1 VSGCGSV
8 RQPGVPTIRPRDRV
22 PNEVA
27 MNKSAQGAKEGVMH
41 SRQSLPALTV
51 SAIGVV
57 FGDIGTSPLYA
68 MKEIFNGHHP
78 IPVTPENILGIL
90 SLVFWAI
97 MVLVSI
103 KYVAVIMRA
112 DNKGEGGSL
121 ALLALV
127 TERASNSGMTWAV
140 TLLGIL
146 AAALFYGD
154 SMITPAISVLS
165 AVEGLEIVTP
175 ALKPYV
181 LPITVS
187 VLTGLFF
194 IQKRGTGTVGM
205 LFGPIMILWFA
216 ILGTLGAIEVARH
229 PGVLVALNPLHAIRF
244 VGEHSGLAFLALGA
258 VVLAV
263 TGGEALYTD
272 MGHFGRLPIRLA
284 WFGFVMPTLVLNY
297 FGQGALLLNEPAAI
311 ASPFFHLGPDWA
323 LVPMVILATVATVIA
338 SQAVISGAFSVARQA
353 VQMGFLPRMLIVHT
367 SGKAEGQIY
376 VPFTNWTLYLAVVAL
391 VIGFQNSSNLAAAY
405 GIAVTGTM
413 LIDTIL
419 VAFVMV
425 LMWRWHWAVVVLVAG
440 PLLAVDLA
448 FFSAN
453 AVKIPEG
460 GWFPIA
466 MAFASFTV
474 LTTWRLGRR
483 LVGEEMAKQSLPM
496 HAFLDSIGNVHR
508 VNGTAVFMTSS
519 KDGVP
524 AALVHNLKHNQVLH
538 DRVVLVTVQ
547 TTTTP
552 YVNELD
558 RIYLHRMRKGFV
570 RLIIRYGFMEDPDI
584 PRALERCKRFGES
597 FDLSET
603 TFYLSRETIVPTLK
617 RNMSSLR
624 ARLFAL
630 MSKNATSATEFFRIP
645 TDRVVELGTQLVI

>member
-1 VSGCGSV
+1 
-8 RQPGVPTIRPRDRV
+8 
-22 PNEVA
+22 
-27 MNKSAQGAKEGVMH
+27 MH
-41 SRQSLPALTV
+41 SRQALPALTV

-78 IPVTPENILGIL
+78 IPVTPENIFGIL
-90 SLVFWAI
+90 SLVFWSI

-127 TERASNSGMTWAV
+127 TERAKNSGMTWAV
-140 TLLGIL
+140 TLLGIF

-165 AVEGLEIVTP
+165 AVEGLEVVTP
-175 ALKPYV
+175 TLTPYV
-181 LPITVS
+181 LPITLT

-194 IQKRGTGTVGM
+194 IQKRGTGMVGM
-205 LFGPIMILWFA
+205 LFGPVMIVWFA
-216 ILGTLGAIEVARH
+216 ILGVLGILEISRH
-229 PGVLVALNPLHAIRF
+229 PAVLAALNPAYAIDF
-244 VGEHSGLAFLALGA
+244 VGAHTALAFLALGS

-263 TGGEALYTD
+263 SGGEALYTD
-272 MGHFGRLPIRLA
+272 MGHFGRYPIRLA
-284 WFGFVMPTLVLNY
+284 WFGFVMPALVLNY

-311 ASPFFHLGPDWA
+311 ANPFFHLGPDWA
-323 LVPMVILATVATVIA
+323 TVPMVILATVATVIA

-391 VIGFQNSSNLAAAY
+391 VIGFKNSSNLAAAY

-419 VAFVMV
+419 VGFVMI
-425 LMWRWHWAVVVLVAG
+425 LMWRWHWSAVALVAG
-440 PLLAVDLA
+440 SLLLVDVA

-453 AVKIPEG
+453 VIKIPEG

-466 MAFASFTV
+466 MGLVSFTV
-474 LTTWRLGRR
+474 LTTWRRGRR
-483 LVGEEMAKQSLPM
+483 LVGEEMAKQSIPM
-496 HAFLDSIGNVHR
+496 DAFLDAIGDVHR
-508 VNGTAVFMTSS
+508 VHGTAVFMTSS
-519 KDGVP
+519 KEGVP
-524 AALVHNLKHNQVLH
+524 AALLHNLKHNQVLH
-538 DRVVLVTVQ
+538 ERVVLVTVQ
-547 TTTTP
+547 TADTP
-552 YVNELD
+552 YVVEMD
-558 RIYLHRMRKGFV
+558 RLYWHKMRNGFARV
-570 RLIIRYGFMEDPDI
+570 IIRYGFMEYPDI
-584 PRALERCKRFGES
+584 PHALERCKRFGES
-597 FDLSET
+597 FDMMET
-603 TFYLSRETIVPTLK
+603 TFYLSRETIVPTMLK
-617 RNMSSLR
+617 GNISPWR

-630 MSKNATSATEFFRIP
+630 MSKNATSATDFFMIP